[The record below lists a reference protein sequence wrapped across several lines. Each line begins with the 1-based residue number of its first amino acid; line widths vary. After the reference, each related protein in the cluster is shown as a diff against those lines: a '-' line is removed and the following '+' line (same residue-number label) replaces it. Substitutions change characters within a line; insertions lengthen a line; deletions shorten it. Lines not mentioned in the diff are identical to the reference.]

1 MGVMLAHPPPLNP
14 LPPGEGKLVFS
25 ASWCLCARVRKN
37 SCKKF
42 GYPDIIAAMKLL
54 TDQIKALGDET
65 RLRILNLLRGQ
76 ELCVCDIFAAL
87 DLPQSTVSRHLAI
100 LRRAGWVN
108 DERRGSWMYYRLA
121 DDAAASAML
130 EPLLTR
136 MDGCERARDD
146 LQALGV
152 YLERKNGAACL

>member
-1 MGVMLAHPPPLNP
+1 
-14 LPPGEGKLVFS
+14 
-25 ASWCLCARVRKN
+25 
-37 SCKKF
+37 
-42 GYPDIIAAMKLL
+42 MKSL

-121 DDAAASAML
+121 DDAPVKSILA
-130 EPLLTR
+130 PLLER
-136 MDGCERARDD
+136 MVGCERAVDD
-146 LQALGV
+146 LAALGV
-152 YLERKNGAACL
+152 YLERKNEAACK